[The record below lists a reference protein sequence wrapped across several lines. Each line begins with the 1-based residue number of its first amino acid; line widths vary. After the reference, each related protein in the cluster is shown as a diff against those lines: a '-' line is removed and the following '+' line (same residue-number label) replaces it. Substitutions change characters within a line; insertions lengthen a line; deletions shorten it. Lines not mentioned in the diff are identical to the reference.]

1 MNKTLK
7 RRVFRHTALYTAILM
22 FSHTGGGGGAMAQT
36 HKYAIVMNGRNQ
48 PEVKWES
55 QYNQSALK
63 DKGRERTFS
72 HTSQK
77 NRFGITSNFISFNNN
92 DELVSQQSGTAV
104 FGTATYLPPYGKV
117 SGFDTAEL
125 NKRGNAVNWIHTTRP
140 GLAGYGYTGIRCG
153 STKDCPKLTYKTR
166 FSFDNPDL
174 LKTRGGL
181 DRHTEPSRENSPI
194 YKLKDYPWLGV
205 SFNLGG
211 EGTAKDG
218 RSSSKLV
225 SSFDENNSNSNQNL
239 VYTTEDHR
247 ISLSNWQQE
256 TTAMAYYLNA
266 KLHLLDKKGIKD
278 ITGKTVRLGV
288 LKPSIDVKT
297 QNTGLSGIL
306 NFWSKWDIKDNG
318 QIPVKLGLPEVK
330 AGRCINEPNPNKNTQ
345 APSPALTAP
354 ALWFGSVQNGK
365 VQMYSA
371 SVSTYPGSSSSR
383 IFLQE
388 LKTRTDPARPGRHSL
403 AALDTQNIKSREPN
417 FNSRQTVI
425 RLPGGVYRIAPTRD
439 RIVGLNGNDGKND
452 TFGIYKDRLVTPEV
466 DEWAKVLL
474 PWTVRYYGNDDIFK
488 TFNQPNNKKQ
498 SDKKQYSQKYRI
510 RTKEDDNDKPRDL
523 GDIVN
528 SPITAVGGYLATSA
542 NDGMVH
548 IFKKTGTDQ
557 RGYELKLSYIPG
569 TMERKDIE
577 GNDSDLAKELR
588 AFAEQGYV
596 GDRYGVDGGF
606 VLRRITDD
614 QDREKH
620 FFMFGAMGLG
630 GRGAYALDLT
640 KIDSNNLTGVSM
652 FDVQNDKN
660 NNNNDSNRVKLGYT
674 VGTPQIGKTQ
684 NGKYAAFLASGYA
697 AKDIVSSDNTT
708 ALYVYDLKDTLGT
721 PIAKIEAPGGKGGL
735 SSPTLVDK
743 DLDGIVD
750 IAYAGDRGG
759 NMYRFD
765 LSNSDPNKWSAKV
778 IFEGDKPITS
788 APAVSRLA
796 DKRVVIFG
804 TGSDLSEEDVVG
816 TNQQYIYGI
825 FDDDKRTVKVTV
837 QNGTGGGLLEQ
848 TLTKENNTLFLSNN
862 KASGGSADKGWVVKL
877 REGERVTVKPTVVLR
892 TAFVTIRSYTG
903 MDKCGAQTA
912 ILGINTADGGALTP
926 RSARPIVPDH
936 NSVAQ
941 YSGHKKTTDG
951 KSVPIGCMW
960 KNSKTVCPNGYVY
973 DKPVNVRYLDEKKTD
988 DFPVTAD
995 GDAGGSGTFKEGK
1008 KPARNNRCFSGK
1020 GVRTLLMNDLDSLD
1034 ITGPMCGIKRL
1045 SWREVF
1051 F

>member
-1 MNKTLK
+1 
-7 RRVFRHTALYTAILM
+7 
-22 FSHTGGGGGAMAQT
+22 
-36 HKYAIVMNGRNQ
+36 
-48 PEVKWES
+48 
-55 QYNQSALK
+55 
-63 DKGRERTFS
+63 
-72 HTSQK
+72 
-77 NRFGITSNFISFNNN
+77 
-92 DELVSQQSGTAV
+92 SGTAV

-117 SGFDTAEL
+117 SGFDTDRL
-125 NKRGNAVNWIHTTRP
+125 KKRNNAVDWIRTTRIA
-140 GLAGYGYTGIRCG
+140 LAGYSYEGVVCRSGTG
-153 STKDCPKLTYKTR
+153 CPKLVYKTR

-174 LKTRGGL
+174 AKTGGRL
-181 DRHTEPSRENSPI
+181 NRHTEPSRDNSPI

-205 SFNLGG
+205 SFNLGA

-218 RSSSKLV
+218 KVTNKLV
-225 SSFDENNSNSNQNL
+225 SSFDENNSNQNL
-239 VYTTEDHR
+239 VYTTEGHN
-247 ISLSNWQQE
+247 ISLGNWQRE
-256 TTAMAYYLNA
+256 STAMAYYLNA

-278 ITGKTVRLGV
+278 ITSKTVRLGTLRPRV
-288 LKPSIDVKT
+288 ET
-297 QNTGLSGIL
+297 TGRSWLD
-306 NFWSKWDIKDNG
+306 FWATWKIEDKGNITVRLD
-318 QIPVKLGLPEVK
+318 LPEVK
-330 AGRCINEPNPNKNTQ
+330 AGRCINKPNPNKNTK

-354 ALWFGSVQNGK
+354 ALWFGPVQNGK

-388 LKTRTDPARPGRHSL
+388 LKTQTDPARPGRHSL

-425 RLPGGVYRIAPTRD
+425 RLPGGVYKINPVKNGGRVA
-439 RIVGLNGNDGKND
+439 GFNGNDGKND
-452 TFGIYKDRLVTPEV
+452 TFGIYKDRLVTPEA
-466 DEWAKVLL
+466 DEWSEVLL
-474 PWTVRYYGNDDIFK
+474 PWTARYYGNDDIFK

-548 IFKKTGTDQ
+548 IFKKTGTDE
-557 RGYELKLSYIPG
+557 RSYELKLSYIPG

-577 GNDSDLAKELR
+577 NQDSTLAKELR
-588 AFAEQGYV
+588 TFAEKGYV

-606 VLRRITDD
+606 VLRSITDD
-614 QDREKH
+614 QDRQKH

-630 GRGAYALDLT
+630 GRGAYALDLS
-640 KIDSNNLTGVSM
+640 KIDSNPVGVSM
-652 FDVQNDKN
+652 FDVQNESKN
-660 NNNNDSNRVKLGYT
+660 NGVKLGYT
-674 VGTPQIGKTQ
+674 VGTPQIGKTRS
-684 NGKYAAFLASGYA
+684 GKYAAFLASGYA
-697 AKDIVSSDNTT
+697 AKDIGSGDNKT
-708 ALYVYDLKDTLGT
+708 ALYVYDLNNTLGT
-721 PIAKIEAPGGKGGL
+721 PIAKIEVKDGKGGL

-743 DLDGIVD
+743 DLDGTVD

-765 LSNSDPNKWSAKV
+765 LSSDKPSEWTV
-778 IFEGDKPITS
+778 RTIFQGTKPITS

-816 TNQQYIYGI
+816 KDQQYIYGI
-825 FDDDKRTVKVTV
+825 FDDDKGTGTVKVTV

-862 KASGGSADKGWVVKL
+862 KASGGSNGKGWVVRL

-892 TAFVTIRSYTG
+892 TAFVTIRKYKDDG
-903 MDKCGAQTA
+903 CGADTA

-936 NSVAQ
+936 DSVAQ
-941 YSGHKKTTDG
+941 YSGHKKTADG

-960 KNSKTVCPNGYVY
+960 KNGKTACPNGYVY

>member
-7 RRVFRHTALYTAILM
+7 RQVFRHTALYAAILM
-22 FSHTGGGGGAMAQT
+22 FSHTGGGGAMAQT
-36 HKYAIVMNGRNQ
+36 RNYAIVMNERNQ
-48 PEVKWES
+48 PEVKWDGQYQKS
-55 QYNQSALK
+55 QLREKDGERKFIYTNQ
-63 DKGRERTFS
+63 T
-72 HTSQK
+72 
-77 NRFGITSNFISFNNN
+77 NRWGQQNNFISFDNT
-92 DELVSQQSGTAV
+92 DTLVSRQSGTAV

-125 NKRGNAVNWIHTTRP
+125 NKRGNAVNWIHTTRA
-140 GLAGYGYTGIRCG
+140 GLAGYAYTGVTCR
-153 STKDCPKLTYKTR
+153 SSNQCPQLVYKTR
-166 FSFDNPDL
+166 FSFDNTGL
-174 LKTRGGL
+174 AKNAGRL
-181 DRHTEPSRENSPI
+181 DRHPDPSRENSPI
-194 YKLKDYPWLGV
+194 YKLKDHPWLGV
-205 SFNLGG
+205 SFNLGS
-211 EGTAKDG
+211 EGTDKDG
-218 RSSSKLV
+218 RSSNKLV

-239 VYTTEDHR
+239 VYTTEGHR
-247 ISLSNWQQE
+247 ISLGDWQRE
-256 TTAMAYYLNA
+256 HTAMAYYLNA
-266 KLHLLDKKGIKD
+266 KLHLLNKKGIKD
-278 ITGKTVRLGV
+278 IAQNKTVDLGTLRPRV
-288 LKPSIDVKT
+288 ET
-297 QNTGLSGIL
+297 TGRGWLS
-306 NFWSKWDIKDNG
+306 FWATWKIEDKGNIT
-318 QIPVKLGLPEVK
+318 VRLGLPEVK
-330 AGRCINEPNPNKNTQ
+330 AGRCINEPNPNNNTK

-354 ALWFGSVQNGK
+354 ALWFGPVQNGK

-388 LKTRTDPARPGRHSL
+388 LKTQTDPARPGRHSL

-425 RLPGGVYRIAPTRD
+425 RLPGGVYKINPVKNGGRVA
-439 RIVGLNGNDGKND
+439 GFNGNDGKND
-452 TFGIYKDRLVTPEV
+452 TFGIYKDRLVTPEA
-466 DEWAKVLL
+466 DEWSEVLL
-474 PWTVRYYGNDDIFK
+474 PWTARYYGNDDIFK
-488 TFNQPNNKKQ
+488 TFNQPNN
-498 SDKKQYSQKYRI
+498 KKQYSQKYRI

-528 SPITAVGGYLATSA
+528 SPIVAVGGYLATAA

-548 IFKKTGTDQ
+548 IFKKTGTDE

-569 TMERKDIE
+569 TMPRQYFDNDTSALKD
-577 GNDSDLAKELR
+577 STLAQELR
-588 AFAEQGYV
+588 TFAEKGYV

-606 VLRRITDD
+606 VLRSITDD
-614 QDREKH
+614 QDRQKH

-630 GRGAYALDLT
+630 GRGAYALDLS
-640 KIDSNNLTGVSM
+640 KIDGNYPAAAAL
-652 FDVQNDKN
+652 FDVKN
-660 NNNNDSNRVKLGYT
+660 GDNNGKNRVEVELGYT
-674 VGTPQIGKTQ
+674 VGTPQIGKIR

-697 AKDIVSSDNTT
+697 AKEIGGPTNKT
-708 ALYVYDLKDTLGT
+708 ALYVYDLNNTLGT
-721 PIAKIEAPGGKGGL
+721 PIAKIEVKDGKGGL

-743 DLDGIVD
+743 DLDGTVD

-765 LSNSDPNKWSAKV
+765 LSSDKPSEWTV
-778 IFEGDKPITS
+778 RTIFQGTKPITS

-804 TGSDLSEEDVVG
+804 TGSDLTEDDVLNTG
-816 TNQQYIYGI
+816 EQYIYGI
-825 FDDDKRTVKVTV
+825 FDDDKSTVKVTV
-837 QNGTGGGLLEQ
+837 QNGTAGGLLEQ

-862 KASGGSADKGWVVKL
+862 KASGGSNGKGWVVRL

-903 MDKCGAQTA
+903 NDKCGAQTA

-926 RSARPIVPDH
+926 RSARPIVPD
-936 NSVAQ
+936 NQVAQ
-941 YSGHKKTTDG
+941 YSGHQKMNG
-951 KSVPIGCMW
+951 KSIPIGCMW
-960 KNSKTVCPNGYVY
+960 KNGKTVCPNGYVY

>member
-22 FSHTGGGGGAMAQT
+22 FSHTGGGGGQAQARD
-36 HKYAIVMNGRNQ
+36 YAIIMNGRNQ
-48 PEVKWES
+48 PEVKS
-55 QYNQSALK
+55 NVPSSIK
-63 DKGRERTFS
+63 DKDRKRTFS
-72 HTSQK
+72 HTSQT
-77 NRFGITSNFISFNNN
+77 NWRGQQNNFISFDNS

-117 SGFDTAEL
+117 SGFDTDRL
-125 NKRGNAVNWIHTTRP
+125 KKRNNAVDWIRTTRIA
-140 GLAGYGYTGIRCG
+140 LAGYSYEGVVCRSGTG
-153 STKDCPKLTYKTR
+153 CPKLVYKTR

-174 LKTRGGL
+174 VKNAGKL
-181 DRHTEPSRENSPI
+181 DRYTDLSRENSPI

-205 SFNLGG
+205 SFNLSS
-211 EGTAKDG
+211 ENTVKD
-218 RSSSKLV
+218 SKLSNKLI
-225 SSFDENNSNSNQNL
+225 SSFSESNNNQTI
-239 VYTTEDHR
+239 VSTTEDHP
-247 ISLSNWQQE
+247 ISLGGSQRE
-256 TTAMAYYLNA
+256 HTAVAYYLNA
-266 KLHLLDKKGIKD
+266 KLHLLDKKGIGD
-278 ITGKTVRLGV
+278 IAPGKTVRLGL
-288 LKPSIDVKT
+288 LKPSIDVRKG
-297 QNTGLSGIL
+297 NTGLSGIL
-306 NFWSKWDIKDNG
+306 SFNATWDIKDNG

-330 AGRCINEPNPNKNTQ
+330 AGRCTNKPNPNPKSK

-354 ALWFGSVQNGK
+354 ALWFGPRQDGK

-371 SVSTYPGSSSSR
+371 SVSTYPDSSSSK
-383 IFLQE
+383 IFLQN
-388 LKTRTDPARPGRHSL
+388 LSRNDDKNKPGRYSL
-403 AALDTQNIKSREPN
+403 KPLSENEIKSKEPR
-417 FNSRQTVI
+417 FNGRQTVI
-425 RLPGGVYRIAPTRD
+425 RLDSGVQLIK
-439 RIVGLNGNDGKND
+439 LNGSKDEVVIFGNNGNNG
-452 TFGIYKDRLVTPEV
+452 TFGIVKEANVNLEA
-466 DEWAKVLL
+466 DEWKKVLL
-474 PWTVRYYGNDDIFK
+474 PWTVRDPDNDNKFK
-488 TFNQPNNKKQ
+488 LINQKP
-498 SDKKQYSQKYRI
+498 DRYSQRYRI
-510 RTKEDDNDKPRDL
+510 RENGNRDL

-528 SPITAVGGYLATSA
+528 SPIVAVGGYLATSA

-548 IFKKTGTDQ
+548 IFKKTGTDE
-557 RGYELKLSYIPG
+557 RSYNLKLSYIPG

-588 AFAEQGYV
+588 TFAEKGYV

-614 QDREKH
+614 QDKQKH

-630 GRGAYALDLT
+630 GRGAYALDLS
-640 KIDSNNLTGVSM
+640 KINENYPAAAPL
-652 FDVQNDKN
+652 FDVKNGDKN
-660 NNNNDSNRVKLGYT
+660 GKNGKNRVEVELGYT
-674 VGTPQIGKTQ
+674 VGTPQIGKTRS
-684 NGKYAAFLASGYA
+684 GKYAAFLASGYA
-697 AKDIVSSDNTT
+697 AKDIGSGDNKT
-708 ALYVYDLKDTLGT
+708 ALYVYDLNNTLGT
-721 PIAKIEAPGGKGGL
+721 PIAKIEVKDGKGGL

-743 DLDGIVD
+743 DLDGTVD

-765 LSNSDPNKWSAKV
+765 LSDSNPSKWSV
-778 IFEGDKPITS
+778 STIFEGQRPITS

-804 TGSDLSEEDVVG
+804 TGSDLSESDVFN
-816 TNQQYIYGI
+816 TDEQYIYGI
-825 FDDDKRTVKVTV
+825 FDDDKANVSVKVKDHM
-837 QNGTGGGLLEQ
+837 GDGLLKQ
-848 TLTKENNTLFLSNN
+848 NLTQENKTLFLTNN

-903 MDKCGAQTA
+903 NDKCGAQTA

-926 RSARPIVPDH
+926 RSARPIVPEA
-936 NSVAQ
+936 NTAVAQ
-941 YSGHKKTTDG
+941 YSGHKKTAGG
-951 KSVPIGCMW
+951 KSIPIGCME
-960 KNSKTVCPNGYVY
+960 KGGKTVCPNGYVY

>member
-1 MNKTLK
+1 MNERK
-7 RRVFRHTALYTAILM
+7 
-22 FSHTGGGGGAMAQT
+22 
-36 HKYAIVMNGRNQ
+36 Q
-48 PEVKWES
+48 PEVKWKD

-63 DKGRERTFS
+63 DKSRERTFS

-77 NRFGITSNFISFNNN
+77 NGLGITSNFISFNNN

-452 TFGIYKDRLVTPEV
+452 IFGIYKDRLVTPEV

-614 QDREKH
+614 QDKQKH

-640 KIDSNNLTGVSM
+640 KIDSNPVGVSM

-660 NNNNDSNRVKLGYT
+660 NNKNDSNRVKLGYT

-697 AKDIVSSDNTT
+697 AKDIVSGDNTT
-708 ALYVYDLKDTLGT
+708 ALYVYDLENGSGSLIK
-721 PIAKIEAPGGKGGL
+721 KIEVKDGKGGL

-765 LSNSDPNKWSAKV
+765 LSDNDPNKWSV
-778 IFEGDKPITS
+778 RTIFEGGKPITS

-816 TNQQYIYGI
+816 KDQQYIYGI
-825 FDDDKRTVKVTV
+825 FDDDKGTGTVKVTV

-862 KASGGSADKGWVVKL
+862 KASGGSNGKGWVVRL

-903 MDKCGAQTA
+903 NDKCGAQTA

-936 NSVAQ
+936 DSVAQ
-941 YSGHKKTTDG
+941 YSGHKKTADG

-960 KNSKTVCPNGYVY
+960 KNGKTACPNGYVY

-1020 GVRTLLMNDLDSLD
+1020 G
-1034 ITGPMCGIKRL
+1034 
-1045 SWREVF
+1045 
-1051 F
+1051 

>member
-7 RRVFRHTALYTAILM
+7 RRVFRHTALYAAILM
-22 FSHTGGGGGAMAQT
+22 FSHTGGGGQAQARD
-36 HKYAIVMNGRNQ
+36 YAIIMNERNQ
-48 PEVKWES
+48 PDVRWDGQYQKS
-55 QYNQSALK
+55 QLREKDRERKFIYN
-63 DKGRERTFS
+63 KGRQGGGSVFFDNT
-72 HTSQK
+72 
-77 NRFGITSNFISFNNN
+77 

-117 SGFDTAEL
+117 SGFDADGL
-125 NKRGNAVNWIHTTRP
+125 KKRGNAVNWIRTTRP
-140 GLAGYGYTGIRCG
+140 GLAGYVYTGVICRD
-153 STKDCPKLTYKTR
+153 TKQCPELIYETK
-166 FSFDNPDL
+166 FSFDGIGL
-174 LKTRGGL
+174 AKGGNRKL
-181 DRHTEPSRENSPI
+181 DRHPDPSRDNSPI

-211 EGTAKDG
+211 ENTAKDG
-218 RSSSKLV
+218 RSSSRWI
-225 SSFDENNSNSNQNL
+225 SSFSEDNNNQTI
-239 VYTTEDHR
+239 VFTTRGHP
-247 ISLSNWQQE
+247 ISLGDWQRE
-256 TTAMAYYLNA
+256 STAMAYYLNA
-266 KLHLLDKKGIKD
+266 KLHLLDKKGIED
-278 ITGKTVRLGV
+278 IAPGKTVDLGTLRPRV
-288 LKPSIDVKT
+288 EAKVRRGWSL
-297 QNTGLSGIL
+297 L
-306 NFWSKWDIKDNG
+306 NFWATWDIKDTG

-330 AGRCINEPNPNKNTQ
+330 AGRCINKPNPNNNNNTK

-354 ALWFGSVQNGK
+354 ALWFGPVQNGK

-388 LKTRTDPARPGRHSL
+388 LKTQTDPGRPGRHSL
-403 AALDTQNIKSREPN
+403 AALNTRDIKSREPN

-425 RLPGGVYRIAPTRD
+425 RLPGGVYKISSGKNGGRVA
-439 RIVGLNGNDGKND
+439 GFNGNDGKND
-452 TFGIYKDRLVTPEV
+452 TFGIYKDRLVTPEA
-466 DEWAKVLL
+466 DEWSEVLL
-474 PWTVRYYGNDDIFK
+474 PWTARYYGNDDIFK

-577 GNDSDLAKELR
+577 NQDSTLAKELR
-588 AFAEQGYV
+588 TFAEKGYV

-606 VLRRITDD
+606 VLRSITDD
-614 QDREKH
+614 QDRQKH

-630 GRGAYALDLT
+630 GRGAYALDLS
-640 KIDSNNLTGVSM
+640 KIDSNPVGVSM
-652 FDVQNDKN
+652 FDVQNESKN
-660 NNNNDSNRVKLGYT
+660 NGVKLGYT

-697 AKDIVSSDNTT
+697 AKQIASQENKT
-708 ALYVYDLKDTLGT
+708 ALYVYDLGNGSGSLIK
-721 PIAKIEAPGGKGGL
+721 KIEVQGGKGGL

-765 LSNSDPNKWSAKV
+765 LSNSDSSKWSV
-778 IFEGDKPITS
+778 STIFEGDKPITS

-825 FDDDKRTVKVTV
+825 FDDDKPTVNVKVT
-837 QNGTGGGLLEQ
+837 NGTGGGLLEQ
-848 TLTKENNTLFLSNN
+848 VLSEENKILFLINN

-892 TAFVTIRSYTG
+892 TAFVTIRKYTG
-903 MDKCGAQTA
+903 NDKCGAQTA

-941 YSGHKKTTDG
+941 YSGHKKTSKG
-951 KSVPIGCMW
+951 KSIPIGCMD
-960 KNSKTVCPNGYVY
+960 KGGKTVCPNGYVY
-973 DKPVNVRYLDEKKTD
+973 EKPVNVRYLDEKKTD